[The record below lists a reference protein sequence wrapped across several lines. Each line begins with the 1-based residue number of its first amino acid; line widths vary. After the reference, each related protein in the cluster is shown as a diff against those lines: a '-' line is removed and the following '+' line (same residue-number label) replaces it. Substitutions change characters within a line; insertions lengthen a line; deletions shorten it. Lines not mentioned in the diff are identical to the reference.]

1 LQSADWDYKSAI
13 QLTICNRQSAIYNLF
28 VVIARSF
35 RRKALVTFV
44 AASAFAALHEVTI
57 LDSKYAGRFRVP
69 ADPTAPP
76 SQGDTVDFSATA
88 YCKGLTT
95 ASGVQVRTGI
105 AAADP
110 AVLPVGSVIDV
121 TARNPKYSGVYTV
134 MDTGPAV
141 KGRVIDVYMW
151 SCHEALAFGR
161 MPIELTV
168 LRLGWNPQ
176 ATTSTFFE
184 RLFRRPSATARPM
197 PAQPRAGGT

>member
-1 LQSADWDYKSAI
+1 VI
-13 QLTICNRQSAIYNLF
+13 
-28 VVIARSF
+28 IARSF
-35 RRKALVTFV
+35 RRKAIVTV
-44 AASAFAALHEVTI
+44 IAASGFAALHDVTI
-57 LDSKYAGRFRVP
+57 LDSKYAGRFLVP
-69 ADPTAPP
+69 SDPTAPP
-76 SQGDTVDFSATA
+76 RQGDHLDFSATA

-110 AVLPVGSVIDV
+110 ALLPVGSVIDV

-134 MDTGPAV
+134 MDTGPAI

-176 ATTSTFFE
+176 ATTSSFFE
-184 RLFRRPSATARPM
+184 RLFKRPGRPAAAPPSAAS
-197 PAQPRAGGT
+197 GGT